1 MLTFDSMEVRLLK
14 PHELGVTDSVIDVAP
29 GLANYL
35 VQCNVAVLHN
45 SNWIDET
52 ATPATNINDVFKSEP
67 KKRGP
72 KKKDK

>member
-1 MLTFDSMEVRLLK
+1 MEVRLLK
-14 PHELGVTDSVIDVAP
+14 PHELGCTDQVIDVAP

-35 VQCNVAVLHN
+35 VQCNVAEYP
-45 SNWIDET
+45 DG
-52 ATPATNINDVFKSEP
+52 INVEGIKIKSEP

>member
-1 MLTFDSMEVRLLK
+1 MEVRLLK

-35 VQCNVAVLHN
+35 VQCNVAEYTD
-45 SNWIDET
+45 S
-52 ATPATNINDVFKSEP
+52 INPICIEIKSEP

>member
-1 MLTFDSMEVRLLK
+1 MEVRLLK

-35 VQCNVAVLHN
+35 VQCNVAEYGKPK
-45 SNWIDET
+45 IDFDIM
-52 ATPATNINDVFKSEP
+52 PAIAGYEIKVANLIKTEP

>member
-1 MLTFDSMEVRLLK
+1 MEVRLLK

-35 VQCNVAVLHN
+35 VQCCVAEYT
-45 SNWIDET
+45 DG
-52 ATPATNINDVFKSEP
+52 INPIGLEIKSQP